1 MALTLIPLGL
11 LMLAA
16 ALAGKR
22 KARRNGIS

>member
-1 MALTLIPLGL
+1 MALMLIPLGL

-22 KARRNGIS
+22 KARRNGRS